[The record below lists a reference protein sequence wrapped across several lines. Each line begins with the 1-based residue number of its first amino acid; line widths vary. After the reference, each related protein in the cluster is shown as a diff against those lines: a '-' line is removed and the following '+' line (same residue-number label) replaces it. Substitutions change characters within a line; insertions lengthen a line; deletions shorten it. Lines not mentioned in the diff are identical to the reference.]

1 MILTGTTT
9 PAYFETFLLP
19 SSLSALFYYC
29 IITSFIVNNTNNKI
43 IRYMPEDTIAS
54 HSDDE
59 RSMKNQSP
67 IFSLSWGGPRRF
79 VVRPRLKTTPSNKYT
94 SCSCA
99 DITLRSGD
107 LVVMGGS
114 LQQTHTHEIPK
125 WRKTKDLYVPTRR
138 INWTVRAFHVQQKES
153 AASNS

>member
-1 MILTGTTT
+1 
-9 PAYFETFLLP
+9 
-19 SSLSALFYYC
+19 
-29 IITSFIVNNTNNKI
+29 
-43 IRYMPEDTIAS
+43 MPEHTIAS

-79 VVRPRLKTTPSNKYT
+79 VVRPKTTSSNKY
-94 SCSCA
+94 SNCSCA
-99 DITLRSGD
+99 DITLHSGD
-107 LVVMGGS
+107 LLVMGGS

-138 INWTVRAFHVQQKES
+138 INWTVRAFLVQQKKT
-153 AASNS
+153 AASSS